1 MTRRELSRR
10 LLQMGFKLVKET
22 NESDEYICDGFT
34 VIVYEYLSV
43 TNWYIGK
50 EKQTRQSE
58 HKSFIWKTKRFM
70 SRAYNWSEFEEVIEK
85 QIKDGKFVYQSV
97 NDQSVQQG
105 RVLSDEAEESIC

>member
-1 MTRRELSRR
+1 MTRKELSKR
-10 LLQMGFKLVKET
+10 LLQIGFKLVEST
-22 NESDEYICDGFT
+22 NKSDEYICDGFT

-97 NDQSVQQG
+97 DDQGVRSE
-105 RVLSDEAEESIC
+105 RVLPNET